1 MLKANHHAGRNL
13 NDAQTLGTK
22 CIALVEAQ
30 CINSLPRVMLE
41 ELYCCWFWPILWWAW
56 SLPSLIHLLH
66 TARLNKGSLTRL
78 KVSLLVSQGSNSHFY
93 SRNTSGRWLCWFAQP
108 SKPRCREQLWAML
121 PSKEQWRLH
130 SSEAGVGTWDS
141 LHARGKLHVTPCPVQ
156 QGFLPGSSAEGWRNW
171 RLELPADLKLFFFSC
186 GSWKGY

>member
-41 ELYCCWFWPILWWAW
+41 ELYCCWFWPIPWWAW

-108 SKPRCREQLWAML
+108 SKPRCRERA
-121 PSKEQWRLH
+121 
-130 SSEAGVGTWDS
+130 
-141 LHARGKLHVTPCPVQ
+141 
-156 QGFLPGSSAEGWRNW
+156 GSSSGLCCPRRSSGDFTVLRQELA
-171 RLELPADLKLFFFSC
+171 LETPSMH
-186 GSWKGY
+186 GESSM